1 MTDFMRVRIITNEW
15 QFEEWDVD
23 STPSLSL
30 YPLQQGKVHKTR
42 SPKGDYREQGEEE
55 NEETENNNDSR

>member
-1 MTDFMRVRIITNEW
+1 MSDFLRIRLITQKW
-15 QFEEWDVD
+15 LFEEWNID
-23 STPSLSL
+23 SIPNPSL